1 MMIRLKQLLYEM
13 TDQELAQ
20 IGRNIESS
28 RFRFVGQGDNGRVY
42 KLNDEDLVFKITTS
56 TDEIEVARKIQNKIT
71 EYSTFIPVYYVGDLR
86 GVTSVYEDVILMAN
100 ADKLPSALK
109 RGIDRIVEKYNQ
121 YSYEQGGEVS
131 LFDFVNAAGLKRVD
145 PIIMNFIKAL
155 QIDINKLG
163 IPDLDL
169 DLDFKSSN
177 IMIWSGKMVMVDW

>member
-1 MMIRLKQLLYEM
+1 
-13 TDQELAQ
+13 
-20 IGRNIESS
+20 
-28 RFRFVGQGDNGRVY
+28 
-42 KLNDEDLVFKITTS
+42 
-56 TDEIEVARKIQNKIT
+56 
-71 EYSTFIPVYYVGDLR
+71 
-86 GVTSVYEDVILMAN
+86 MAN